1 MASGLRSSCFFSHL
15 VAKKGRS
22 ASIMA
27 QESLLIFFIFLVSK
41 DVMEKTGFRKKV
53 VLDASGS
60 FIRVNTYKLQGPE
73 GSSSGSRD

>member
-1 MASGLRSSCFFSHL
+1 
-15 VAKKGRS
+15 
-22 ASIMA
+22 MA

-53 VLDASGS
+53 VLDALGS